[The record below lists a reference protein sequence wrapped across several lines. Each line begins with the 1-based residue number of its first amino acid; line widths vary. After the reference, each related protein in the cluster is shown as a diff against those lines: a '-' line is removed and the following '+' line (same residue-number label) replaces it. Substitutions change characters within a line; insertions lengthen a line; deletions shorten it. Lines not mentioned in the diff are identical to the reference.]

1 MKAAD
6 FLPKSDVRQLIK
18 ATKNQTRKIDHPH
31 ARYNQLGRISCI
43 VCGIQIKS
51 ELAWNAHVISK
62 THKQNE
68 ARDLST
74 VPKRLLKNPVQS
86 SASDAKLPRLEDQL
100 INSNVVEDSRR
111 IDPVTTGE
119 KNPAEKTRE
128 VSNSKLPEGFFDDA
142 YKDAK
147 VRNVPYKDKLTEE
160 VELFQKEMNA
170 LEKQSEDIMEK
181 ESEAMVTGRELD
193 ELDTQ
198 IQKWEKIQ
206 QLQEEK
212 EILELRLK
220 EKLVRSAEQPDS
232 EVKIKHEPTTFESD
246 DDSEDS
252 ELYDFRA
259 KKVV

>member
-43 VCGIQIKS
+43 LCGIQIKS

-68 ARDLST
+68 ARDLSAA
-74 VPKRLLKNPVQS
+74 PKRLLKNPIHS
-86 SASDAKLPRLEDQL
+86 SASDAKLPRLGNQL
-100 INSNVVEDSRR
+100 ISSSAVEDSQRG
-111 IDPVTTGE
+111 DPVTTSE
-119 KNPAEKTRE
+119 KNPAEKARE
-128 VSNSKLPEGFFDDA
+128 VADSKLPEGFFDDA

-147 VRNVPYKDKLTEE
+147 ARNVPYKDKLTEE

-181 ESEAMVTGRELD
+181 ETEAMVTGRELD

-198 IQKWEKIQ
+198 IQKWGKIQ

-212 EILELRLK
+212 DILELRLK
-220 EKLVRSAEQPDS
+220 EKLVRSTEQSDS
-232 EVKIKHEPTTFESD
+232 EVNVKQEPTTFESD
-246 DDSEDS
+246 DDSEDN

-259 KKVV
+259 KKVI